1 MSKKFL
7 IFIIILIVLVG
18 GYFLLFPA
26 KSVNHTN
33 DVPSGFDNN
42 DLDVEIRDMSD
53 VPENYFSGNSRFS
66 NGVCD
71 QDKDCEAMGCSLEI
85 CSSDEN
91 LMTTCEI
98 GGDFPD
104 KDVYAC
110 GCIVD
115 TCGWYPIH

>member
-1 MSKKFL
+1 MNKFL

-26 KSVNHTN
+26 KEVNDKN
-33 DVPSGFDNN
+33 VELPFDLDNN
-42 DLDVEIRDMSD
+42 DVQIRDMAD
-53 VPENYFSGNSRFS
+53 VPEKYFSGDSRFS

-71 QDKDCEAMGCSLEI
+71 QDKDCKSMGCSLEI

-91 LMTTCEI
+91 LMSTCEI

-104 KDVYAC
+104 KDVYVC
-110 GCIVD
+110 GCIID
-115 TCGWYPIH
+115 TCGWHKK